1 MKLVVANRTG
11 RRGEGLGN
19 EMIPWAKGWIA
30 SQALDA
36 RVIGPSWGINKRR
49 YYRNFGTSRLDFLIE
64 DLLSHLPHY
73 AFTEEEYRST
83 GIVDFGSAI
92 RQWAERKLHR
102 KRSFIV
108 TVGGMWGGYGAIR
121 SARTFLLGKLINSRD
136 TMRNF
141 YEVLSKIERN
151 KLFVAVHMRTAAS
164 EFRTL
169 EPDED
174 SRGKF
179 NIFDPS

>member
-11 RRGEGLGN
+11 HRGEGLGN

-36 RVIGPSWGINKRR
+36 RMIGPSWGINKRR

-92 RQWAERKLHR
+92 RQWAERKLPR

-108 TVGGMWGGYGAIR
+108 TVGGMWGGYGAICPVQQH
-121 SARTFLLGKLINSRD
+121 NW
-136 TMRNF
+136 
-141 YEVLSKIERN
+141 VW
-151 KLFVAVHMRTAAS
+151 
-164 EFRTL
+164 
-169 EPDED
+169 
-174 SRGKF
+174 
-179 NIFDPS
+179 